1 MEGKTGYTAAQAALL
16 SDFSH
21 SFANDSRN
29 VIATFTSL
37 GNFFFV
43 FWSLFFRVPAP
54 EEFHTHTCMCSI
66 DITYEKFDTPHEN
79 SYLSTLSCSRRLL
92 DSMHCRELSCLCVS
106 GFSNLF
112 QFITPAFG
120 PNGWKDVGVHCPD
133 FFSLFILLTPWDLH

>member
-1 MEGKTGYTAAQAALL
+1 MNELTDSYVSSWTMASMLTHLWPPSICLVYSQGFQ
-16 SDFSH
+16 SVFS
-21 SFANDSRN
+21 
-29 VIATFTSL
+29 
-37 GNFFFV
+37 GPG
-43 FWSLFFRVPAP
+43 PAP